1 MTINNNLITF
11 SIILFRTQK
20 ENKSYY
26 TSDSFFLWDH
36 RTDTSKE
43 IFLPG
48 LKGKHMINLS
58 NAERETLWLDI
69 FQKELFLLLNE
80 ESEESTVHI
89 YLHSII
95 YNNTIGGRHINK
107 CIISIDNLLSWFEIS
122 KAEQEYEEIK
132 LLDIKNGSSFLKFY
146 NELITSPIYF

>member
-11 SIILFRTQK
+11 SIILFRTA
-20 ENKSYY
+20 NDDKSYY
-26 TSDSFFLWDH
+26 TGSDFYLWDH

-43 IFLPG
+43 IELPG
-48 LKGKHMINLS
+48 LKGKHMIDLS
-58 NAERETLWLDI
+58 NEEHETLWLNI

-80 ESEESTVHI
+80 ESEDATVNI
-89 YLHSII
+89 YLHTII

-107 CIISIDNLLSWFEIS
+107 CIISIDNLSWSEIG
-122 KAEQEYEEIK
+122 KAEEEYENIK
-132 LLDIKNGSSFLKFY
+132 ILDIKNGNSFLKFY

>member
-1 MTINNNLITF
+1 
-11 SIILFRTQK
+11 
-20 ENKSYY
+20 
-26 TSDSFFLWDH
+26 
-36 RTDTSKE
+36 
-43 IFLPG
+43 
-48 LKGKHMINLS
+48 MINLS

-107 CIISIDNLLSWFEIS
+107 CIISIDNLLS
-122 KAEQEYEEIK
+122 
-132 LLDIKNGSSFLKFY
+132 
-146 NELITSPIYF
+146 